1 MPSRRTSEEL
11 LHLFKENWPE
21 GYSSAEEVML
31 RLYHAALRHTEELQR
46 FLAQFDLTTIEF
58 VTLRVLRREPPPH
71 VMTPSALHETLVLS
85 PGGMTKILKQLQAKR
100 LVSRRA
106 NTADKR
112 SSLVELTP
120 HGRAAIETAQSAV
133 RELDFALLERTLK
146 RSEQERLAH
155 LLRKLLVSLEP
166 RHATTKASKAARGRA
181 KQAGESLLRAEV

>member
-31 RLYHAALRHTEELQR
+31 RLYHAALRHSEELQR
-46 FLAQFDLTTIEF
+46 YLEQFDLTTIEF
-58 VTLRVLRREPPPH
+58 VTLRVLRREAPPH

-85 PGGMTKILKQLQAKR
+85 PGGMTKILKQLEAKR

-106 NTADKR
+106 DATDRR
-112 SSLVELTP
+112 SNLVELTA
-120 HGRAAIETAQSAV
+120 HGCVVIEAAQHAV
-133 RELDFALLERTLK
+133 RELDGALLERTLTD
-146 RSEQERLAH
+146 REQQRLAQ

-166 RHATTKASKAARGRA
+166 RHAKPVRSCPDWRP
-181 KQAGESLLRAEV
+181 AGDRL